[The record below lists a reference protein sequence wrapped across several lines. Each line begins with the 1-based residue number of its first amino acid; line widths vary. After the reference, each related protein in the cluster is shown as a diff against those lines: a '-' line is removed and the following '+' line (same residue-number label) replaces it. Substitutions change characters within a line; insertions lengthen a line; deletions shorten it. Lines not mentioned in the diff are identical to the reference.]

1 MRRNTMIRFDD
12 LEFKIEQYTNIAR
25 ARVDYKLY
33 SLSIILEAGK
43 NHYECAIQ
51 DDNRQFV
58 QLPGIN
64 DKDVIPGLTVKN
76 VNGIMTKLSSIT
88 CHPGVAIQ

>member
-1 MRRNTMIRFDD
+1 MIRFDD
-12 LEFKIEQYTNIAR
+12 LEFAIEQHTNIAR

-43 NHYECAIQ
+43 NRYECAIQ
-51 DDNRQFV
+51 DNNRQFV

-64 DKDVIPGLTVKN
+64 DNDVIPGLTVSN

-88 CHPGVAIQ
+88 CHPGVVIQ

>member
-1 MRRNTMIRFDD
+1 MIRFYD
-12 LEFKIEQYTNIAR
+12 LEFAIEQHTNIAR

-43 NHYECAIQ
+43 NRYECAIQ
-51 DDNRQFV
+51 DNNRQFV

-64 DKDVIPGLTVKN
+64 DNDVIPGLTVSN

-88 CHPGVAIQ
+88 CHPGVVIQ